1 MPHLVNNQAGR
12 ADKVGQKVALPA
24 GSACGS
30 HAVPQLCHLNEVT
43 PKSMFTAG
51 TPKSLGQMG
60 LARTR
65 PSNKGKVFVSIEGR
79 QRGEATEL
87 VNILSGD
94 SAEIKVVKGLGDLQ
108 WEAAGAE
115 QEIHCGTL
123 PLFQEIVKYLC
134 HGEGFSIGHVVLL
147 YQHYDSERD
156 VYTDSDKLLIFNDS
170 LELETVLDLQGENK
184 CFLLNPDTKEAV
196 FAGYDY
202 DGFRIY
208 DLSPWL

>member
-1 MPHLVNNQAGR
+1 MRSVLAEVLLPLSRVTVAGKDHVGVALLLVAAVHHVKEQPGILLVKLTVSHLINNQAGR

-43 PKSMFTAG
+43 PKSMLTAG

-94 SAEIKVVKGLGDLQ
+94 SAEIKVVKGLGSTV
-108 WEAAGAE
+108 ERSR
-115 QEIHCGTL
+115 
-123 PLFQEIVKYLC
+123 
-134 HGEGFSIGHVVLL
+134 FS
-147 YQHYDSERD
+147 R
-156 VYTDSDKLLIFNDS
+156 
-170 LELETVLDLQGENK
+170 
-184 CFLLNPDTKEAV
+184 
-196 FAGYDY
+196 
-202 DGFRIY
+202 R
-208 DLSPWL
+208 